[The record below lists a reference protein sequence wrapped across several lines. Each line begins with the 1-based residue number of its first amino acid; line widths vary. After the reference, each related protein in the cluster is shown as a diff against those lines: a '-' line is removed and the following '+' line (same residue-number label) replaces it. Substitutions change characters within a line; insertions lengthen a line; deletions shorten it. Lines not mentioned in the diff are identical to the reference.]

1 MTQSTPLAT
10 LFDLSG
16 KTALITGGSRGIGF
30 QMGEALGEFGAR
42 LIITARKEDELK
54 EAVAKFAEQGI
65 EARAI
70 SADLGKS
77 GEVDRV
83 MKDIEKN
90 GDRVDILINNA
101 GTSWGAHT
109 EDHPPEAWDKL
120 VALNMT
126 APFLLAQAVAKRWML
141 TQKHGRIINVASV
154 EGLQGHHPRMI
165 GTIAYN
171 TTKGGLINFTRALAA
186 EWAQH
191 GINVNAIAPGYFP
204 SKLTGYVISK
214 FEKELVNDT
223 PRGKLGDE
231 TDLKGAALLLASG
244 ASAHITGQIL
254 VVDGGASVI

>member
-70 SADLGKS
+70 SADLGKN

-83 MKDIEKN
+83 MEDIEKN
-90 GDRVDILINNA
+90 DDRVDILINNA

>member
-1 MTQSTPLAT
+1 MTQSIPLST

-83 MKDIEKN
+83 MEDIEKN

-120 VALNMT
+120 VALNLT
-126 APFLLAQAVAKRWML
+126 APVLWEQ
-141 TQKHGRIINVASV
+141 
-154 EGLQGHHPRMI
+154 P
-165 GTIAYN
+165 
-171 TTKGGLINFTRALAA
+171 
-186 EWAQH
+186 
-191 GINVNAIAPGYFP
+191 NATP
-204 SKLTGYVISK
+204 SLHT
-214 FEKELVNDT
+214 
-223 PRGKLGDE
+223 
-231 TDLKGAALLLASG
+231 
-244 ASAHITGQIL
+244 
-254 VVDGGASVI
+254 